1 MMRLALVMVL
11 AAQVGVIIQSAEPD
25 RAERLLV
32 RAKDIA
38 RQVKSV
44 EKQGTLNANGRAKV
58 EASARSLMTEAKAI
72 REDARRGVALS
83 LNEQDQLDRALA
95 GVRKICDW
103 LLKRSV
109 MPSARPAAAGTSPA
123 PSPAPSPAA
132 LKPSPSGSR

>member
-1 MMRLALVMVL
+1 MMRMALVMVL

-32 RAKDIA
+32 RAKGIA

-109 MPSARPAAAGTSPA
+109 IASPA
-123 PSPAPSPAA
+123 PAPSTAASPAA
-132 LKPSPSGSR
+132 IKPSPSGSR